1 MPLRIP
7 ELEAPD
13 VKLNGLLVGE
23 RRDNALHHELLLR
36 DGLAASIATLAVSG
50 TTPEACHANLPAVPT
65 LQHPEQEQ
73 EADAGVLVAVPEEAP
88 LDFRARACNNRLGL
102 RGGRRIGVRR
112 ANSGAHRSH
121 AGGYEQYAHGGE
133 DHSDVEEPHLLEPA
147 SSHARMMPNAD
158 SEV

>member
-1 MPLRIP
+1 VPLRIP

-23 RRDNALHHELLLR
+23 RRDNALHH
-36 DGLAASIATLAVSG
+36 DCCFVIGLPQASQLSPSAEPPQKLD
-50 TTPEACHANLPAVPT
+50 HANLPAVPT

-88 LDFRARACNNRLGL
+88 LDFRTRACNNRLGL

-112 ANSGAHRSH
+112 VNSGAHRSH